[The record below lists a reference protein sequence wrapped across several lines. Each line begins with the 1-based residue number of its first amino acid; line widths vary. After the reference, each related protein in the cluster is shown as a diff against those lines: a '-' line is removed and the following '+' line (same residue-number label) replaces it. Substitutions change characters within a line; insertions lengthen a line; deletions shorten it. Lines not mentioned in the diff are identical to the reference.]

1 MRRYSPPAESIT
13 EMRTS
18 DLDYELPQELI
29 AQTPIEPRDA
39 SRLMV
44 VWRDEGRIEHR
55 LFGELIEYLRPGD
68 VLVCNESRVIPARLR
83 AHKIPTG
90 GKVELLLLTQREEGL
105 WEALSK
111 GRRVPIGC
119 RLLIDQKATGEAER
133 GREATIYGEIVG
145 RTQGGKKLIRF
156 SQPIKPHL
164 SELGVVPLPP
174 YIHRPLADAERYQ
187 TVYSRTEGSVA
198 APTAGLHFTPEYI
211 ERVRGHGVEFAFLT
225 LHINW
230 DTFRPVRE
238 ESLEEHQMYSE
249 YCELSSPVSD
259 QLNRAI
265 KEGRRIMAVGTTS
278 VRVLE
283 TAAQEGAPR
292 LRPYR
297 GWASLFI
304 YPGYHFRAVDAL
316 LTNFHLPRSTL
327 LALVY
332 AFAGK
337 GLIDTAYRE
346 AIRLKYRFYSF
357 GDCML
362 IL

>member
-1 MRRYSPPAESIT
+1 MK
-13 EMRTS
+13 TS
-18 DLDYELPQELI
+18 DLEYDLPQELI

-44 VWRDEGRIEHR
+44 VWRDGERIEHR
-55 LFGELIEYLRPGD
+55 LFGDLIEYLGPGD
-68 VLVCNESRVIPARLR
+68 VLVCNESRVISARLY
-83 AHKIPTG
+83 AHKVPTG

-105 WEALSK
+105 WEALSR
-111 GRRVPIGC
+111 GRRVPLGC
-119 RLLIDQKATGEAER
+119 RLLIDRKRPDEAEQ
-133 GREATIYGEIVG
+133 GREAPIYGEIVA
-145 RTQGGKKLIRF
+145 RTQSGSKLIRF
-156 SQPIKPHL
+156 SRPIKPHL

-187 TVYSRTEGSVA
+187 TVYSKVEGSVA
-198 APTAGLHFTPEYI
+198 APTAGLHFTPEYMKRLT
-211 ERVRGHGVEFAFLT
+211 EHGVEFAFVT

-249 YCELSSPVSD
+249 YCELPSPVAD
-259 QLNRAI
+259 QLNRAL
-265 KEGRRIMAVGTTS
+265 EEARRIVAVGTTS
-278 VRVLE
+278 VRALE
-283 TAAQEGAPR
+283 TAAQEGAPGI
-292 LRPYR
+292 RPYR
-297 GWASLFI
+297 AWTSLFI
-304 YPGYHFRAVDAL
+304 YPGHRFRVVDAL

-337 GLIDTAYRE
+337 GLIDRAYQE
-346 AIRLKYRFYSF
+346 AIEMRYRFYSF